1 MFHGQHSKSTKTTR
15 FSKKGKS
22 FVDTVGIFASNRKIE
37 KKLKILSGLQMEC
50 NEVQKQRR

>member
-1 MFHGQHSKSTKTTR
+1 MFHGQHSKSTKTIR